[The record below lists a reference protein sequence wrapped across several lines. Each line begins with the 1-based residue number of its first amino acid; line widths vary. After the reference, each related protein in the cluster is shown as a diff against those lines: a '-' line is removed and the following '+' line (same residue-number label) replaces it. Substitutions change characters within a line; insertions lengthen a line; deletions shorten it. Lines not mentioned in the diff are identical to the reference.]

1 MHLYVKYVS
10 NKKLSEDLIQ
20 EKMKSSNEFSNIVNV
35 NYQLNKLK
43 IFIEI
48 KHICLKLREQAE
60 PILVIF
66 Y

>member
-1 MHLYVKYVS
+1 MHIYVKYVS

-43 IFIEI
+43 ILI
-48 KHICLKLREQAE
+48 H
-60 PILVIF
+60 
-66 Y
+66 